1 MIVCRSCGH
10 ENADGADFCASCG
23 TFLEWTGEKV
33 GEAKPTPP
41 RPTSRPA
48 PQPGGKPAVSSSS
61 APRPQ
66 AKPATPAA
74 TSKPSTAAAGA
85 GTGAKPAEPAA
96 TAAAG
101 TTRPSE
107 PAVASSHNSEAAA
120 AAKAPEQS
128 EEDRKKAEAEARAR
142 ALVTRP
148 TATTPASRAAQP
160 ARPAASAP
168 SDGARQPTAQRPVA
182 QKPGAAKTRVAPK
195 PPQAKGREYKP
206 GDKICGQCGE
216 GNDPARKF
224 CRKCGTS
231 LVEAVVAAEPS
242 WWKRL
247 FSKKKKTLKAGERR
261 TRADG
266 TLKDGRPRV
275 FQGLKKTFNVLFA
288 ILAILLMFAFI
299 GPWRGSVLDAMRD
312 TTNKVKRIFIAEY
325 EPLHADG
332 IEATSSLP
340 EHPAAMAIDGATNFA
355 WQEGAPGD
363 GEGQKLV
370 LTFNQQVDIDKIGI
384 RSGASN
390 QQEEFLAQPR
400 PRELHIVFSNGAQK
414 DITLKDTPEFQ
425 TFNVK
430 AHAIVRM
437 EITVT
442 SVITSFKGGH
452 DMGIAEVE
460 LFTRK

>member
-33 GEAKPTPP
+33 VEPKPTPP
-41 RPTSRPA
+41 RPASRPS
-48 PQPGGKPAVSSSS
+48 PQPGSKPAVSPSSTPS
-61 APRPQ
+61 AAREQ
-66 AKPATPAA
+66 AKPAPTAGTSEPAG
-74 TSKPSTAAAGA
+74 SAAA
-85 GTGAKPAEPAA
+85 PA
-96 TAAAG
+96 AAAG
-101 TTRPSE
+101 TSATSGTSKAAE
-107 PAVASSHNSEAAA
+107 PAVASGNSAGASASTEAPAL
-120 AAKAPEQS
+120 S
-128 EEDRKKAEAEARAR
+128 EEDRKKAEADARAR

-148 TATTPASRAAQP
+148 TATTPATRATQP
-160 ARPAASAP
+160 SRPAAAQSNA
-168 SDGARQPTAQRPVA
+168 GRQPTAQRPVA

-195 PPQAKGREYKP
+195 PPKAKGREYKP

-231 LVEAVVAAEPS
+231 LVEAAVAAQPS
-242 WWKRL
+242 WWKRT
-247 FSKKKKTLKAGERR
+247 FSKKKKTLKAGERN

-288 ILAILLMFAFI
+288 ILAILLMIAFI
-299 GPWRGSVLDAMRD
+299 GPWRGSVMGTVRDA
-312 TTNKVKRIFIAEY
+312 TSKVKRIFVAEY

-340 EHPAAMAIDGATNFA
+340 DHPAAMAIDGATNFA
-355 WQEGAPGD
+355 WQENAQGD

-370 LTFNQQVDIDKIGI
+370 LTFNQQVNVDQIGI

-390 QQEEFLAQPR
+390 EQEEFLAQPR
-400 PRELHIVFSNGAQK
+400 PRELHIVFSNGAQT
-414 DITLKDTPEFQ
+414 DIRLKDTPDFQ
-425 TFNVK
+425 TFKVK
-430 AHAIVRM
+430 AHDIVRM

-442 SVITSFKGGH
+442 SVNTSFKGGH